1 MKKQEIYRTVFRDG
15 ASMATPKWF
24 IDEEGS
30 KRVPGYATIEFRG
43 TVKECIEYL
52 EKVKVSCPDDDVY
65 IRSDYINMSK

>member
-1 MKKQEIYRTVFRDG
+1 MRKQEIYRTVFRDS
-15 ASMATPKWF
+15 ASMPTPRWF

-52 EKVKVSCPDDDVY
+52 GKIKVSYPDDDVY
-65 IRSDYINMSK
+65 IRSDYVNMSK